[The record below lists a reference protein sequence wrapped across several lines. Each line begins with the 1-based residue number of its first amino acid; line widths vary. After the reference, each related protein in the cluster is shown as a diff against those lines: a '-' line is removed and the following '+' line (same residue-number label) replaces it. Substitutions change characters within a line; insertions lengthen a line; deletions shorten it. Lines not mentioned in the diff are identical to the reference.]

1 MLGTTNLDS
10 LNSTGIRHHLV
21 LKIYLDVSCS
31 YMNALRMTCE
41 FADVEYK
48 ITGGSHVA
56 VVRLASTFELPQL
69 PLSNCLSSPMKN
81 VL

>member
-10 LNSTGIRHHLV
+10 LDSTGIRHHLV
-21 LKIYLDVSCS
+21 LEINLNVSCS
-31 YMNALRMTCE
+31 YLNTLRMTCE

-48 ITGGSHVA
+48 IAGGSHVA

-69 PLSNCLSSPMKN
+69 PDEERPLTSLT
-81 VL
+81 